1 MVCGM
6 QAIQQLGRSHRSN
19 QVRIK
24 PSDVPREGKSRHVQ
38 SVVILTICRWAL
50 QQTEST
56 RMPGHT
62 LLRMSIV
69 QRIVCAAQELLHSAL
84 TR

>member
-1 MVCGM
+1 M

-38 SVVILTICRWAL
+38 SVVILT
-50 QQTEST
+50 
-56 RMPGHT
+56 M
-62 LLRMSIV
+62 
-69 QRIVCAAQELLHSAL
+69 
-84 TR
+84 